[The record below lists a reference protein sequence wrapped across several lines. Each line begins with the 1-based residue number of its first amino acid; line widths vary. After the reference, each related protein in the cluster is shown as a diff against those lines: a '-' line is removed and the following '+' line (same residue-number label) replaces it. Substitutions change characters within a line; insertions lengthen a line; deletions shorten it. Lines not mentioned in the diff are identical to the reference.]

1 MSSQASTDT
10 MDDTCCHICERMNFR
25 DPAWKQYVPSSHCVL
40 CDRPFCYVH
49 QEQTEADGDVCKAN
63 HGTYYKVHHHM
74 LPGKVFTS
82 KQERQEELGEEVIA
96 RQQRQRKKSIGWT
109 PQDNEDDSRRVSL

>member
-10 MDDTCCHICERMNFR
+10 DDTCCHICERMNFR

-40 CDRPFCYVH
+40 CDRPFCNVH
-49 QEQTEADGDVCKAN
+49 QEQTEADGDVCEAN

-82 KQERQEELGEEVIA
+82 KQERQDELGEEVIA
-96 RQQRQRKKSIGWT
+96 RQQRERKESIGWT